1 MCRPTLLK
9 LTAICL
15 ISSTVP
21 SATALLTAVNAAQAM
36 GLLSRASSSC
46 SVANFTPCSQMPS
59 DFCCPPGSQCQ
70 VFNNAASVVCCPTGL
85 DCKSI
90 APITCDL
97 TQQNAT
103 LHPSNQLHSTDLTGS
118 LEACGNACCP
128 KGFSCQNGQCNM
140 GASASSSSAAA
151 SSTVSKASATASK
164 ASTSS
169 SKPASATPN
178 PSSASSSKAS
188 TQTSSHPTSSASSQP
203 LSQNGTAHA
212 HCDKFPATAIIAG
225 FFPGLLLGILLTF
238 LAIICLG
245 RHRSSRRESSDL
257 GSVAA
262 TVSDPIYMPEN
273 NAFRTDFLRR
283 QSQSN
288 DRRSRVRSIF
298 SRSPTIRNTDGAGRS
313 ITTPVRT
320 PEMRK
325 EPSMESIKIYSGQN
339 AGFERPHTTFTDMM
353 ADAGFKPGEPYLG
366 TPARTDPRVRA
377 GGGR

>member
-1 MCRPTLLK
+1 MCRTILLK
-9 LTAICL
+9 LTAVCL

-46 SVANFTPCSQMPS
+46 SLANFTPCSQMPS
-59 DFCCPPGSQCQ
+59 DFCCPSGTQCQ
-70 VFNNAASVVCCPTGL
+70 VFNNAASVVCCPSGL
-85 DCKSI
+85 DCKTI
-90 APITCDL
+90 APITCDI

-103 LHPSNQLHSTDLTGS
+103 LHPSNQLHSTDLSGK

-140 GASASSSSAAA
+140 KTSVSSSAAPAAAA
-151 SSTVSKASATASK
+151 SSSTLKVSTASTK
-164 ASTSS
+164 PTSSATSS
-169 SKPASATPN
+169 S
-178 PSSASSSKAS
+178 SSSSSSKAS
-188 TQTSSHPTSSASSQP
+188 SNTSTQPTSSASSQP
-203 LSQNGTAHA
+203 FAQNGTAHA

-225 FFPGLLLGILLTF
+225 ALPGLLLGVLLTL

-245 RHRSSRRESSDL
+245 RHRSSPRNSIDL
-257 GSVAA
+257 GSITAS
-262 TVSDPIYMPEN
+262 VSDPIYMGQN
-273 NAFRTDFLRR
+273 NAVRTDFLRR
-283 QSQSN
+283 QSRSN
-288 DRRSRVRSIF
+288 NRTSRVRSIF

-313 ITTPVRT
+313 INTPVRT

-325 EPSMESIKIYSGQN
+325 EPSTESIKIYSPPNG
-339 AGFERPHTTFTDMM
+339 GFERPQTTFTDMM

-366 TPARTDPRVRA
+366 TPVRNDPRARG